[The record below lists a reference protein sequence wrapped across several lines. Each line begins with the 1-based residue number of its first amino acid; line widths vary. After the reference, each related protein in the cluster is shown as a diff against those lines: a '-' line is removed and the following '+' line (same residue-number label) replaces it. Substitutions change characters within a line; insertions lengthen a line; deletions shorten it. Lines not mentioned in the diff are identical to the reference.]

1 MPVPGEQLL
10 ELPMEG
16 GLRMGRFRSLSAFA
30 LLLPLLFAVPA
41 TGDEPPSYTF
51 SPAPPG
57 TIVQNQLVYLAG
69 EAMHSQWRAVASKK
83 LAGSGNGTSFY
94 QWFLSI
100 YAIDGTTYR
109 LKYQSPAKGGPLTA
123 VKRAAGGAKMWFPLQ
138 TLRIVGSAELMQAG
152 VQQLVVQSHE
162 AGADCGTA
170 TVTVFAADSHGN
182 VVPAVAVRNGCD
194 LTATIAHGHGAVRDS
209 VVLSGPY
216 YNATAALCCPTK
228 PKANAVLSYRNGRW
242 TETPKYYPLFVGRF
256 PPE

>member
-1 MPVPGEQLL
+1 
-10 ELPMEG
+10 
-16 GLRMGRFRSLSAFA
+16 MGRFRSLTALA
-30 LLLPLLFAVPA
+30 LLACLPFAVA
-41 TGDEPPSYTF
+41 AAADEPANYTF

-83 LAGSGNGTSFY
+83 LAGAAGGANFY
-94 QWFLSI
+94 QWYLSI

-123 VKRAAGGAKMWFPLQ
+123 VEQAAGGAKMWFPLQ
-138 TLRIVGSAELMQAG
+138 TLRIVGSAELMQSG
-152 VQQLVVQSHE
+152 VQQLIVQSHE

-170 TVTVFAADSHGN
+170 TVTVFATDSKGN
-182 VVPAVAVRNGCD
+182 VVPSVSVRNGCD

-216 YNATAALCCPTK
+216 YNATAAMCCPTK
-228 PKANAVLSYRNGRW
+228 RKAAAVLSYRSGAW
-242 TETPKYYPLFVGRF
+242 TETPKYYALFPGRF
-256 PPE
+256 PPG